1 MKPTKLRKIVGEEAV
16 VAGAWA
22 TWGEIAVALL
32 ARQWGKTIGRGC
44 DEDSPATSIELAWR
58 WS

>member
-1 MKPTKLRKIVGEEAV
+1 LGEKTSPAV
-16 VAGAWA
+16 VAGAGA